1 MGTPA
6 DDEPPPASD
15 RSCGP
20 GRGSPRPGRLRI
32 LLVDD
37 HTFFRAGLRSLLEAE
52 DIEVLEA
59 RSGEAAI
66 GLAATASPDVVLMD
80 VHMAGISGIEATR
93 RLAEGAPDVP
103 VVMLT
108 MSAEDQHVV
117 DAVRAGARGYLLKDA
132 DVAEIVAGAR
142 AAAGGR
148 SWISPRLSS
157 ALVDAVHASGRLSPD
172 ELPVPD
178 LTDRERA
185 VLRLI
190 ADGRDNSEI
199 GAEMH
204 ISPATVK
211 NHVTSILAKLHLS
224 NRVEAAVYAVRNGLA

>member
-1 MGTPA
+1 MP
-6 DDEPPPASD
+6 
-15 RSCGP
+15 GP
-20 GRGSPRPGRLRI
+20 GGLRAGRLRI

-59 RSGEAAI
+59 RSGQAAI
-66 GLAATASPDVVLMD
+66 GMAASALPDVVLMD
-80 VHMAGISGIEATR
+80 LHMPGVSGIEATR
-93 RLAEGAPDVP
+93 RLAEGAHGVP

-108 MSAEDQHVV
+108 MSAEDEHVV
-117 DAVRAGARGYLLKDA
+117 AAVRAGARGYLLKDA

-142 AAAGGR
+142 AAAAGR
-148 SWISPRLSS
+148 SWISPRVIS
-157 ALVDAVHASGRLSPD
+157 ALVDAVHASGRSSPD
-172 ELPVPD
+172 ELSVPG
-178 LTDRERA
+178 LSDRERA

-190 ADGRDNSEI
+190 ADGRDNTEI

-211 NHVTSILAKLHLS
+211 NHVTSILAKLRLG

>member
-1 MGTPA
+1 METPA
-6 DDEPPPASD
+6 DDEPPPGTGRRAS
-15 RSCGP
+15 GP
-20 GRGSPRPGRLRI
+20 GAPRAGPLRI

-37 HTFFRAGLRSLLEAE
+37 HTFFRAGLRSMLEAE

-59 RSGEAAI
+59 RSGEAGI

-80 VHMAGISGIEATR
+80 LHMPGISGIEATR
-93 RLAEGAPDVP
+93 RLAEDGHDVP

-108 MSAEDQHVV
+108 MSAEDAHVV
-117 DAVRAGARGYLLKDA
+117 AAVRAGARGYLVKDA

-148 SWISPRLSS
+148 SWISPRVSS
-157 ALVDAVHASGRLSPD
+157 ALVDAVHASDRSAPEESALHDIS
-172 ELPVPD
+172 
-178 LTDRERA
+178 DRERA

-190 ADGRDNSEI
+190 ADGRDNTEI

-204 ISPATVK
+204 ISPGTVK